1 MLMNYIDNDFNK
13 RNNIFLL
20 YYLIKILKY
29 QCAM

>member
-20 YYLIKILKY
+20 YYLMKILKY
-29 QCAM
+29 KCAM